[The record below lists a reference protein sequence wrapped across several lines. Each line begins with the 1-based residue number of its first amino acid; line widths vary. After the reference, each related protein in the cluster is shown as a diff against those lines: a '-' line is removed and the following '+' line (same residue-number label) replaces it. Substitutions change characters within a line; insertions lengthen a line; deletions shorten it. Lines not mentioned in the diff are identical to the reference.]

1 MIIEEKRKESFWK
14 MKRTKIVATLGP
26 ATDSVEKMKELRLD
40 GMDAARVNF
49 SHGTYESHTVLI
61 NNLKKAR
68 EELGAPIPLILDTK
82 GPEIRVKKFK
92 DNKKIYLEPGTH
104 FTLTTEDVEGDET
117 KVSVTYKNLAKD
129 LSKESRVLIDD
140 GLVELK
146 VLNTTD
152 TEVECEVINGGFV
165 SSNKGINIPDVYVN
179 LPALTERDI
188 EDIKFG
194 IKMGFDYIAASFI
207 RSASDVIKIRRV
219 LEDNGGA
226 GINIISKIENRK
238 GVTNIDEILAV
249 SDGLMIARGDL
260 GVEIPLQ
267 EVPLVQKEL
276 IKKGNMACKPV
287 ITATQMLDSMTSNPR
302 PTRAEVNDV
311 ANAIFDG
318 SDAIMLSGETAQG
331 KYPVEAVS
339 TMATIAETTEGSI
352 NYVKRLLNQSIQQQT
367 TTTNAVSYA
376 ACTTAAELKT
386 SCIAT
391 ITKSGFTAR
400 TIARFKPVCPIAA
413 SSFEERVWRQLNLVW
428 GCKPVLS
435 KQIADESKI
444 FELAV
449 DTAVEAGLA
458 SKGDTI
464 VIAVG
469 VPVGVSGST
478 NTLRVET
485 VGDVLCKGKGIGKK
499 MASGN
504 ARIIK
509 YRKEADKKFRAG
521 DILVTSDTTNELL
534 PFAKQAGAIVVG
546 PVESPEKCH
555 AGVLGCV
562 LDIPVVMC
570 DVKVIDLIKDGAMI
584 TVDAEKGFVYL
595 GIPKE

>member
-1 MIIEEKRKESFWK
+1 

-26 ATDSVEKMKELRLD
+26 ATDSVEKMKALIES
-40 GMDAARVNF
+40 GMNAARVNF
-49 SHGTYESHTVLI
+49 SHGTYDSHTVLI

-68 EELGAPIPLILDTK
+68 EELNAPIPLILDTK
-82 GPEIRVKKFK
+82 GPEIRIKKFK
-92 DNKKIYLEPGTH
+92 DNKKIYLEPGSR
-104 FTLTTEDVEGDET
+104 FTLTTEDIEGDET
-117 KVSVTYKNLAKD
+117 RVAVTYSNLPNDLNKN
-129 LSKESRVLIDD
+129 SRVLIDD

-146 VLNTTD
+146 VVALSDTD
-152 TEVECEVINGGFV
+152 IDCEVVNGGFI
-165 SSNKGINIPDVYVN
+165 SSNKGVNIPDVYVN

-207 RSASDVIKIRRV
+207 RSASDVLKIRRV
-219 LEDNGGA
+219 LEENGGA
-226 GINIISKIENRK
+226 GINIISKIENRQ
-238 GVTNIDEILAV
+238 GVRNIDEILSV
-249 SDGLMIARGDL
+249 SDGIMVARGDL

-267 EVPLVQKEL
+267 EVPLVQKDL
-276 IKKGNMACKPV
+276 IKKASAACKPV
-287 ITATQMLDSMTSNPR
+287 ITATQMLESMVSNPR

-331 KYPVEAVS
+331 KYSVEAVA

-352 NYVKRLLNQSIQQQT
+352 NYIKRLHMQFAPEQVNN
-367 TTTNAVSYA
+367 TTNAVSYA
-376 ACTTAAELKT
+376 ACTAAAELKT

-391 ITKSGFTAR
+391 ITKTGFTAR
-400 TIARFKPVCPIAA
+400 TIAKYKPACPIAA
-413 SSFEERVWRQLNLVW
+413 SSCDERVWRQLNLVW
-428 GCKPVLS
+428 GCQPVLS
-435 KQIADESKI
+435 KPIEDESKL

-449 DTAVEAGLA
+449 DTAVKAGLA
-458 SKGDTI
+458 VKGDTI

-485 VGDVLCKGKGIGKK
+485 VGDVLCKGIGTGLKK
-499 MASGN
+499 ASGT
-504 ARIIK
+504 ARIVNYK
-509 YRKEADKKFRAG
+509 REAERNFRTG
-521 DILVTSDTTNELL
+521 EILVTSDTTNELI
-534 PFAKQAGAIVVG
+534 PFVKQASAIVVG
-546 PVESPEKCH
+546 PVESPENCH
-555 AGVLGCV
+555 AGIVGHA

-570 DVKVIDLIKDGAMI
+570 QEKVTDLIKDGTMI

-595 GIPKE
+595 GTPKE

>member
-1 MIIEEKRKESFWK
+1 

-26 ATDSVEKMKELRLD
+26 ATDSVEKIKGLIEN
-40 GMDAARVNF
+40 GMNAARVNF

-92 DNKKIYLEPGTH
+92 NNKKIYLEPGTH
-104 FTLTTEDVEGDET
+104 FTLTTNDVEGDEER
-117 KVSVTYKNLAKD
+117 VSVTYENLPKD
-129 LSKESRVLIDD
+129 LNRESRVLIDD
-140 GLVELK
+140 GLVELR
-146 VLNTTD
+146 VVSLTETD
-152 TEVECEVINGGFV
+152 VECEVVNGGFI

-207 RSASDVIKIRRV
+207 RNASDVLKIRRV
-219 LEDNGGA
+219 LEENGGA
-226 GINIISKIENRK
+226 GINIISKIENRQ
-238 GVTNIDEILAV
+238 GVKNIDEILSV
-249 SDGLMIARGDL
+249 SDGIMIARGDL

-267 EVPLVQKEL
+267 EVPLVQKDL
-276 IKKGNMACKPV
+276 IKKASTCCKPV
-287 ITATQMLDSMTSNPR
+287 ITATQMLESMVSNPR

-331 KYPVEAVS
+331 KYPVEAVA

-352 NYVKRLLNQSIQQQT
+352 NYIKRLRTQFDPEQT
-367 TTTNAVSYA
+367 NTTNAISYA
-376 ACTTAAELKT
+376 ACTTAAELNT

-400 TIARFKPVCPIAA
+400 TIAKFKPACPIAA
-413 SSFEERVWRQLNLVW
+413 SSCDERVWRQLNLVW

-435 KQIADESKI
+435 KEIGDESKI

-449 DTAVEAGLA
+449 DTAVRSGLA
-458 SKGDTI
+458 VKGDTI

-478 NTLRVET
+478 NTMRVET
-485 VGDVLCKGKGIGKK
+485 VGDVLCKGEGTCMKK
-499 MASGN
+499 ASGN
-504 ARIIK
+504 ARVIRF
-509 YRKEADKKFRAG
+509 RKEAERNFRPG
-521 DILVTSDTTNELL
+521 EILVTSDTTNELL
-534 PFAKQAGAIVVG
+534 PFAKAAAAIVVG
-546 PVESPEKCH
+546 PVECPENCH
-555 AGVLGCV
+555 AGIIGHA

-570 DVKVIDLIKDGAMI
+570 HEKVTDLIKDGAMI

-595 GIPKE
+595 GIPKDEN